1 MADIK
6 INGVT
11 PSAFYYGNTAA
22 TAVYYGSTQLWSAAP
37 APTPG
42 FTVNSVGSNVYEAW
56 WENYCFKSQRITVPA
71 GVSLSS
77 TASFVWDNTGHENTH
92 GSVDADGGKAFLVL
106 ANPSDSTKYVVGTG
120 LQGTWNM
127 YDEWSSNIYLPL
139 TWSGTLSS
147 MFTWGN
153 LSMDDLRDT
162 NGNVDI
168 YVCCT
173 YSGGTPI
180 SGDAPG
186 GYFNTIYEAYGDGI
200 DNEGSVITVTV
211 S

>member
-22 TAVYYGSTQLWSAAP
+22 TAVYYGSTQLWSASP

-42 FTVNSVGSNVYEAW
+42 FTVTSVGSNLYNAW
-56 WENYCFKSQRITVPA
+56 SGNYCYKSQRITVPA
-71 GVSLSS
+71 DVSLSS
-77 TASFVWDNTGHENTH
+77 SASFVWDNTDHCNYH
-92 GSVDADGGKAFLVL
+92 GSPDAAWNTAYLVL
-106 ANPSDSTKYVVGTG
+106 ANPSDSTKYVVGTVQRG
-120 LQGTWNM
+120 KWEEWHGWNS
-127 YDEWSSNIYLPL
+127 YINLPL

-153 LSMDDLRDT
+153 LTMNDLRDSS
-162 NGNVDI
+162 GNVDI
-168 YVCCT
+168 YVCCA
-173 YSGGTPI
+173 GI

-186 GYFNTIYEAYGDGI
+186 GGFNTIFEHVGD
-200 DNEGSVITVTV
+200 DVSNEGSVITVTV